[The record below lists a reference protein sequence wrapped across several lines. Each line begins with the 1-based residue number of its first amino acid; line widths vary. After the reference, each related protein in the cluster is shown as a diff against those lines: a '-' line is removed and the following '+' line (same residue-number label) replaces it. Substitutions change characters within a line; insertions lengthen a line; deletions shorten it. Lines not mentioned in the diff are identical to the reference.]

1 MYESN
6 RVANI
11 YNPANQT
18 EEELRK
24 NFVIRELEFKTIFE
38 RIKNSPMK
46 HPEQHFIIQ
55 GQRGFGKTTLL
66 LRLYYEI
73 KNDEDLSK
81 NVIPVIFNEEQ
92 YNINSLFS
100 LWSSVAEHLEEWS
113 GFTGLYDNVEAT
125 YNLGDPEREAFSLLE
140 TALKKNEKKLVLLI
154 DNITQIFGKLVEKEQ
169 QFLKHVLITSP
180 EIRIIGASSIIQER
194 TFEAS
199 RSFYEFF
206 SILNL
211 KGLTGEDTQ
220 KLLLSLGKYH
230 NKKNIE
236 RILTQE
242 PGRVESLRRLTG
254 GVPRTIIL
262 LYEIFADF
270 REGDAFQ
277 DLEFILDRVTPL
289 YKHRMDDLSPHQQKI
304 VDAIALNWDAV
315 SAKEISEIVRLES
328 KAVSSHL
335 MQLEKNRIIRKIK
348 TGTKNFLYQI
358 NERFFNIWY
367 LMRYGRRRGRSRVQW
382 LIHFLQNWCKG
393 EELKERAERLILS
406 IENGKV
412 HEKQA
417 LYMTEAL
424 SRTDI
429 PAELQHKLILKARD
443 FLLREHKNLLQ
454 ELSKSDLELIDE
466 AATSFEKKQL
476 RVCVKSLRAIKHK
489 ATRNNLTLVFANA
502 LLEENKV
509 KESIFL
515 AKALFTDREYIEE
528 FKLANTFF
536 MLLMAKKQYAAAL
549 KIFSESHLDLKERFK
564 PTYYALM
571 YFMRNEHPN
580 EYKRMGD
587 ELRETVDEIIDI
599 IENFDEAYLRGS

>member
-1 MYESN
+1 MMSSN

-18 EEELRK
+18 EEELCK
-24 NFVIRELEFKTIFE
+24 NFVVREQEYETIFKE
-38 RIKNSPMK
+38 IKSSDMK
-46 HPEQHFIIQ
+46 YPSQHFIIQ
-55 GQRGFGKTTLL
+55 GQRGLGKTTLL
-66 LRLYYEI
+66 LKLYYEMKREKLVN
-73 KNDEDLSK
+73 KNI
-81 NVIPVIFNEEQ
+81 IPVIFNEEQ

-100 LWSSVAEHLEEWS
+100 LWISIAEHLEEWS
-113 GFTGLYDNVEAT
+113 GFTGLYDEVEST
-125 YNLGDPEREAFSLLE
+125 FKSKDPEIKGFELLE
-140 TALKKNEKKLVLLI
+140 ASLKKNNKKLVLFI
-154 DNITQIFGKLVEKEQ
+154 DNITQIISKLEEKERD
-169 QFLKHVLITSP
+169 FLKHVLITSP
-180 EIRIIGASSIIQER
+180 EVRIIGASSIIMEH
-194 TFEAS
+194 TFDDS

-206 SILNL
+206 SPINL
-211 KGLTGEDTQ
+211 KGLERDETHR
-220 KLLLSLGKYH
+220 LLLSLGNYH
-230 NKKNIE
+230 SKKNIE

-315 SAKEISEIVRLES
+315 STKEIAETVRLES

-335 MQLEKNRIIRKIK
+335 TQLEKNRIIRKIK
-348 TGTKNFLYQI
+348 TTTKNHLYQI
-358 NERFFNIWY
+358 SERFFNIWY

-382 LIHFLQNWCKG
+382 LIHFLQNWCRQD
-393 EELKERAERLILS
+393 ELEERAKKLINS
-406 IENGKV
+406 IDNGKV

-429 PAELQHKLILKARD
+429 PAELQHKLIVKARD
-443 FLLREHKNLLQ
+443 FLLKENKSLSQ

-466 AATSFEKKQL
+466 AAKSFERKQYRDCL
-476 RVCVKSLRAIKHK
+476 KNLGVIKHK
-489 ATRNNLTLVFANA
+489 ATRNNLILVFANA
-502 LLEENKV
+502 LLEENKIA
-509 KESIFL
+509 ESVGM
-515 AKALFTDREYIEE
+515 AKALFTDRKYIEE
-528 FKLANTFF
+528 FNLANTFF
-536 MLLMAKKQYAAAL
+536 MLLMAKKQYKAAL
-549 KIFSESHLDLKERFK
+549 KIFNDSHLDLKERFK

-571 YFMRNEHPN
+571 YFMQQEHPN
-580 EYKRMGD
+580 EYKRMGG
-587 ELRETVDEIIDI
+587 ELRETVDEIIKI
-599 IENFDEAYLRGS
+599 IERFGDDF